1 MKQIIFLMIV
11 VDLFVASTASAAVSD
26 EEFQKLREQ
35 LASISQRL
43 DEVAAENAELRAA
56 HKESADAP
64 GDADR
69 NVETTVAESVPTDA
83 PAAIDNWSE
92 RIALDGD
99 FRYRY
104 ERISPEDSD
113 TRTRNRIRARA
124 NIRADVADNTEVGFG
139 LATGGEDPVSTN
151 QTLGGGTTSKGVSLN
166 LAYADWEASEGLH
179 LIAGK
184 FKNPL
189 LRVGGQP
196 LTWDGDWTPEGLA
209 LKYEREWFFAN
220 ALGNYFESDSRKTN
234 DNFSWGGQIGASGA
248 LGSVKLTGGLGYYS
262 IPSKG
267 ETTTF
272 GDPTDPDDF
281 FGNTAVESGGLPC
294 GTTPDTECVYLYD
307 YELTQVFAEAA
318 FELGNWPALLFFDYI
333 NNSDASDNDTG
344 WTLGGKIGQARDRG
358 QMQFTYFYADKG
370 ADSMLGLVT
379 DSDFG
384 GGGTDSK
391 GHWLQFN
398 YGVNKS
404 WTIGAQYFI
413 NEVDLASGSQSD
425 YNRLMIDMQ
434 WKWK

>member
-1 MKQIIFLMIV
+1 MKRILFLMIAV
-11 VDLFVASTASAAVSD
+11 NFLAVPAANGAVS
-26 EEFQKLREQ
+26 EEDIQQLREQ
-35 LASISQRL
+35 LAAVSQRL
-43 DEVAAENAELRAA
+43 EELAAENAELRKAQ
-56 HKESADAP
+56 EQSASANSD
-64 GDADR
+64 
-69 NVETTVAESVPTDA
+69 VETTVSEIQPTDA
-83 PAAIDNWSE
+83 PAGVDSWSD
-92 RIALDGD
+92 RVRLDGD

-104 ERISPEDSD
+104 ERIDAEGSA

-124 NIRADVADNTEVGFG
+124 NIRADVADNIEVGFG

-151 QTLGGGTTSKGVSLN
+151 QTLGGGGTSKGVSLN
-166 LAYADWEASEGLH
+166 LAYVDWEASEELH

-189 LRVGGQP
+189 TRVGGQP
-196 LTWDGDWTPEGLA
+196 LTWDSDWTPEGLA
-209 LKYEREWFFAN
+209 LKYKREWFFAN
-220 ALGNYFESDSRKTN
+220 VIGNYFESDSGKSN
-234 DNFSWGGQIGASGA
+234 DNFSWGGQIGASGS

-262 IPSKG
+262 IPSRG

-272 GDPTDPDDF
+272 GDPTDPGDF
-281 FGNTAVESGGLPC
+281 FGNTAVEPGGLPC
-294 GTTPDTECVYLYD
+294 GATQDTECVYVYD

-318 FELGNWPALLFFDYI
+318 FDLGNWPALLFFDYI
-333 NNSDASDNDTG
+333 NNSDPSENDTG
-344 WTLGGKIGQARDRG
+344 WTLGGKIGQTKKRG
-358 QMQFTYFYADKG
+358 QMQFIYYYADKE

-413 NEVDLASGSQSD
+413 NEVDLASGSRSD